1 MVYGFAIGTAHAMAK
16 RMTTLRIYKH
26 MTPSP
31 HTIGRAQP
39 LEVAQEM
46 MLTHHI
52 RHLPVLDG
60 GALVGILSERDVRLV
75 ESIAGT
81 DAKTTLVE
89 EAMTPEP
96 YMVAADAP
104 LRDVVE
110 EMIAHKYG
118 CAVVMERGHVV
129 GIFTTIDALRALRD
143 LDHARATHTT
153 P

>member
-1 MVYGFAIGTAHAMAK
+1 
-16 RMTTLRIYKH
+16 MTSMNLQRIYKH

-31 HTIGRAQP
+31 HTIGRDQP
-39 LEVAQEM
+39 LDLALEIM
-46 MLTHHI
+46 GKHHI

-75 ESIAGT
+75 ESISSA
-81 DAKTTLVE
+81 DETTLVE

-96 YMVAADAP
+96 YMVPADAP
-104 LRDVVE
+104 LPDVVE

-118 CAVVMERGHVV
+118 CAIVMERGHVV

-143 LDHARATHTT
+143 LQHVRPVAHAG
-153 P
+153 